1 MFVSPI
7 RLNVNFRSLT
17 TTMAEMQATSQS
29 IDAQAALINNAQR
42 EQALLRNADKLRLAE
57 VAKLDKK
64 LAMERVQEATKY
76 KMLEAQKEAL
86 AEQRK
91 KEAAKKS

>member
-29 IDAQAALINNAQR
+29 IDAQAALLNNAQR
-42 EQALLRNADKLRLAE
+42 EQALLRNADKLRLE
-57 VAKLDKK
+57 QVVKLDKK

-91 KEAAKKS
+91 KEAAKK